1 MISLTPESTLS
12 NQGNGHKNTPRKR
25 PTARRDRCNR
35 YRHQNGGS
43 QKFSN
48 YRVRLAIVGDFSP
61 YSSPSFNDFVFEN
74 NKPEPINFIGSLTEA
89 VDKLIKP

>member
-1 MISLTPESTLS
+1 M
-12 NQGNGHKNTPRKR
+12 
-25 PTARRDRCNR
+25 
-35 YRHQNGGS
+35 
-43 QKFSN
+43 
-48 YRVRLAIVGDFSP
+48 AIVGDFSP